1 VPLTQILNPHVLNEF
16 LEVQK
21 SILRRKFPEA
31 KRKSK
36 RGRPRI
42 GYFWVL
48 AGICI
53 VAKLENIAWR
63 DLPSKLSNCTFL
75 VDEGLLQRIPSY
87 STFNR
92 IWNRISV
99 QNLETWISHLGYQQS
114 KLDAGDL
121 AIDSSGF
128 ETRSGSIWRFI
139 KWDRR
144 KLSKT
149 SKLFRKIHLA
159 VSLPSRAVVSAVA
172 TKSQEQ
178 DAHGFGRLWLKLS
191 KKLIPKIR
199 RVHAYKVYWVRRFS
213 DSCTRRRSSRSS
225 PARATLS
232 IMGQKVP
239 WIGS

>member
-1 VPLTQILNPHVLNEF
+1 MQNSLRVFWAGRLKDFRFIRNQRLCVGIWDGSVESFKERVRSGLVPLTQILNPHVLNEF
-16 LEVQK
+16 LNVQK

-75 VDEGLLQRIPSY
+75 VEEGFLQRIPSY

-99 QNLETWISHLGYQQS
+99 QNLET
-114 KLDAGDL
+114 
-121 AIDSSGF
+121 
-128 ETRSGSIWRFI
+128 
-139 KWDRR
+139 
-144 KLSKT
+144 
-149 SKLFRKIHLA
+149 
-159 VSLPSRAVVSAVA
+159 
-172 TKSQEQ
+172 
-178 DAHGFGRLWLKLS
+178 
-191 KKLIPKIR
+191 
-199 RVHAYKVYWVRRFS
+199 
-213 DSCTRRRSSRSS
+213 
-225 PARATLS
+225 
-232 IMGQKVP
+232 
-239 WIGS
+239 